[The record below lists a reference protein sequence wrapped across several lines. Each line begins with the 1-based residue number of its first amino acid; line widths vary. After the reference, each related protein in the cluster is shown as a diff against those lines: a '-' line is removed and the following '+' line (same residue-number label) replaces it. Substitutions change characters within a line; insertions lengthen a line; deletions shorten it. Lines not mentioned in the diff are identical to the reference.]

1 VSTEAA
7 VVTSKK
13 ALIAAIRGAAHPTFE
28 EARKD
33 PVTIRFHTTTYTFK
47 DGIHEKRAEE
57 LVRNINK
64 GFKNGDA

>member
-1 VSTEAA
+1 MTTEAA
-7 VVTSKK
+7 VVHSKK
-13 ALIAAIRGAAHPTFE
+13 ALIAAIRGAAHSTFA

-47 DGIHEKRAEE
+47 EGIHELRAEQ

-64 GFKNGDA
+64 VFKS